1 MQYGYVF
8 TDPKRSKIVVLTK
21 QGDVELLSSN
31 KKENINKA
39 YCLRDISTMKV
50 LYKALKEK
58 NLVGEMDI
66 VDIQEL
72 YGKS

>member
-8 TDPKRSKIVVLTK
+8 SDPKRSKIVVLTK
-21 QGDVELLSSN
+21 QGDVKFLSTDT
-31 KKENINKA
+31 KENISKA

-50 LYKALKEK
+50 LYTALREK
-58 NLVGEMDI
+58 NLIEEMDI

-72 YGKS
+72 YGNN

>member
-1 MQYGYVF
+1 MRYGYVF
-8 TDPKRSKIVVLTK
+8 TAPKRAKIAVLPK
-21 QGDVELLSSN
+21 QCDVEYLSTN
-31 KKENINKA
+31 TKDNINKA

-58 NLVGEMDI
+58 NLIGEMDI

-72 YGKS
+72 YGKG

>member
-8 TDPKRSKIVVLTK
+8 TDPKRSKIAVLTK
-21 QGDVELLSSN
+21 QCDVEYLSN
-31 KKENINKA
+31 NTKEKINKA

-50 LYKALKEK
+50 LYTALREK
-58 NLVGEMDI
+58 DLIDEMDI

-72 YGKS
+72 YGKN

>member
-8 TDPKRSKIVVLTK
+8 TDPKRSKIAVLTK
-21 QGDVELLSSN
+21 QCDVEYLSTGTR
-31 KKENINKA
+31 ENINKA

-50 LYKALKEK
+50 LYTALREK
-58 NLVGEMDI
+58 DLLDEMDI

-72 YGKS
+72 YGKN